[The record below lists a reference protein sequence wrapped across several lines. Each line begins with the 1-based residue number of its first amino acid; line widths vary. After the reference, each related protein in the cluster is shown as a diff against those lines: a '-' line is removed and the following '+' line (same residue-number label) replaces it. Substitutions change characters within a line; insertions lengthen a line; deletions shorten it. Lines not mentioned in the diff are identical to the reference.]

1 MIDNITLQD
10 YIKKIEKATTNEDQH
25 ILYIRGLVEL
35 FSLRNV
41 YLFRYSPI
49 GFSAEGVIHLDQ
61 HGKIH
66 TISNVQDDLRSLPL
80 ILSAI
85 RNREAEFITTESYLT
100 RTSNQ
105 SIPNLVSSMLIIPI
119 CMSANVVGY
128 TVSTDFSKS
137 STSTNIQNLLQ
148 TVTLYGKLF
157 GKILESNYHY
167 HHVIPLS
174 KREIEVMQRLAH
186 GNSVKEM
193 SQRMNI
199 SEHTVKDYIKS
210 AIKKTGASNRL
221 HATVVLLRKG
231 IIM

>member
-10 YIKKIEKATTNEDQH
+10 YVKKIEKAATNEEQH
-25 ILYIRGLVEL
+25 ILYIRGLVDMYPIQNVFL
-35 FSLRNV
+35 FK
-41 YLFRYSPI
+41 YSPI
-49 GFSAEGVIHLDQ
+49 DFSSEGVIHLDEQ
-61 HGKIH
+61 GKI
-66 TISNVQDDLRSLPL
+66 TAISEVQDDLRSLPL

-85 RNREAEFITTESYLT
+85 QNREAAFITSESYLT
-100 RTSNQ
+100 RTSN
-105 SIPNLVSSMLIIPI
+105 SFIPTLVPSMLIIPI

-128 TVSTDFSKS
+128 TVSTMFS
-137 STSTNIQNLLQ
+137 TTFSTNLNSLLHSA
-148 TVTLYGKLF
+148 TIFGKLY
-157 GKILESNYHY
+157 GKILESNYQY